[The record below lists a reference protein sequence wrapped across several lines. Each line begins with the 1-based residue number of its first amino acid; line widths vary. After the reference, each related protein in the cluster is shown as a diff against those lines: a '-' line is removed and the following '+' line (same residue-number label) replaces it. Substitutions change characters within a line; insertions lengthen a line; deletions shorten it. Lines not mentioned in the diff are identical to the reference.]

1 MCDEYDDCVYVD
13 NVKIEPVYNGEYYTV
28 TFIDGVDGSVISEVS
43 VPEGG
48 SANLPTP
55 PVHEGYTFSHWEGTY
70 QNVSADSTVTAVYTA
85 TVSWAMLTVTA
96 ELPLRTQSQSC
107 ATRLI

>member
-48 SANLPTP
+48 SANLPLRPCMRATP
-55 PVHEGYTFSHWEGTY
+55 SAIGKEPIKTY
-70 QNVSADSTVTAVYTA
+70 PPTA
-85 TVSWAMLTVTA
+85 
-96 ELPLRTQSQSC
+96 P
-107 ATRLI
+107 